1 MKNLFRRLAAL
12 ICAVLFVFGAAG
24 CTVKSNEQK
33 KELSLKF
40 QHTAQDREVG
50 ETQSMITY
58 ESHYAY
64 GIHYPSIGVD
74 AIDKQIKAAAQEIA
88 DGFVKE
94 VPNSK
99 PKGDLPT
106 LSTDYKSYLVTDNG
120 TNKYVSVVFEI
131 KIDIPDKS
139 VKTDTIKTLVFD
151 IPSGKL
157 LSADDFFSDGYEK
170 LASTRVISYFTANRL
185 FSDGVGA
192 DKFKQNTSA
201 DKNNFT
207 KFSISSDSLT
217 FYFDSGVL
225 FDEDK
230 GCVEAVFT
238 PSDIKSIFST
248 EAAKVLLGA
257 DAVTE
262 SSTPSAAAKDS
273 TQSSKPN
280 LPAGVKYIA
289 FTFDDGPS
297 KNATNR
303 ILDTLEK
310 YNGKA
315 TFFVLGTRVG
325 SYSAEV
331 KRAYSMG
338 CEIGSHS
345 WSHANLR
352 KISAQERK
360 QEINKTNAI
369 VKEVIGVEPTLF
381 RVPYGDYKGIQEDF
395 DLPLIQWSIDTEDW
409 RYKDKQGSGRTE
421 AQRNADMQKIISS
434 VVDHATGG
442 EIVLMHDLYD
452 MTADAFEKIA
462 AELHA
467 EGFEFVTV
475 HELYSI
481 YGKTLEP
488 GKVYFSPKQ

>member
-1 MKNLFRRLAAL
+1 M
-12 ICAVLFVFGAAG
+12 CTVLFIFGAAG
-24 CTVKSNEQK
+24 CAVKSDKQK
-33 KELSLKF
+33 EELSLKF

-58 ESHYAY
+58 ENHYAY
-64 GIHYPSIGVD
+64 GIHYPAIGVE
-74 AIDKQIKAAAQEIA
+74 AIDSRIKAAAQEIA

-99 PKGDLPT
+99 PKGELPT
-106 LSTDYKSYLVTDNG
+106 LS
-120 TNKYVSVVFEI
+120 
-131 KIDIPDKS
+131 
-139 VKTDTIKTLVFD
+139 
-151 IPSGKL
+151 
-157 LSADDFFSDGYEK
+157 ADDIFSDGYEK
-170 LASTRVISYFTANRL
+170 IASTRVVSYFTANRL
-185 FSDGVGA
+185 FNAGVGS

-201 DKNNFT
+201 DKKNFT

-230 GCVEAVFT
+230 GCVEAVFQLN
-238 PSDIKSIFST
+238 DIKPIFST

-257 DAVTE
+257 EAVTE
-262 SSTPSAAAKDS
+262 TTQQSSTKPES
-273 TQSSKPN
+273 TTQHKKPN

-297 KNATNR
+297 KIATNR
-303 ILDTLEK
+303 ILDTLQK

-360 QEINKTNAI
+360 KEINKTNAI

-381 RVPYGDYKGIQEDF
+381 RVPYGDYKGIQKDF
-395 DLPLIQWSIDTEDW
+395 DLPLIQWCIDTEDW
-409 RYKDKQGSGRTE
+409 KYKDRQGSGRTQ

-452 MTADAFEKIA
+452 MTADAFEQIA

>member
-1 MKNLFRRLAAL
+1 MRKFSRRLAAL
-12 ICAVLFVFGAAG
+12 MCAALFVFGAAG
-24 CTVKSNEQK
+24 CAVKNDKQK
-33 KELSLKF
+33 EELSLKF

-58 ESHYAY
+58 ENHYAY
-64 GIHYPSIGVD
+64 GIHYPSIGVE
-74 AIDKQIKAAAQEIA
+74 AIDSQIKSAAQKIA
-88 DGFVKE
+88 DGFVSA

-99 PKGDLPT
+99 PKGELPT
-106 LSTDYKSYLVTDNG
+106 MSADYKSYLVTDNG
-120 TNKYVSVVFEI
+120 KNKYVSIVFEI
-131 KIDIPDKS
+131 KTDIPDKS
-139 VKTDTIKTLVFD
+139 VKTDSIETLVFD
-151 IPSGKL
+151 IPSGKQL
-157 LSADDFFSDGYEK
+157 GADDVFSDGYEK
-170 LASTRVISYFTANRL
+170 IASTRVISYFTGNRL
-185 FSDGVGA
+185 FNVGVGS
-192 DKFKQNTSA
+192 DKFKQNTAA
-201 DKNNFT
+201 DKKNFE

-230 GCVEAVFT
+230 GCVEAVFQLG
-238 PSDIKSIFST
+238 DIKSIFSADSAKALFGAQAVSESTTQRT
-248 EAAKVLLGA
+248 EQESTTKAK
-257 DAVTE
+257 
-262 SSTPSAAAKDS
+262 
-273 TQSSKPN
+273 KPN

-297 KNATNR
+297 KVATNR
-303 ILDTLEK
+303 ILDTLQK

-381 RVPYGDYKGIQEDF
+381 RVPYGDYKGIQKDF
-395 DLPLIQWSIDTEDW
+395 DLPLIQWCIDTEDW
-409 RYKDKQGSGRTE
+409 KYKDRQGSGRTQ

-452 MTADAFEKIA
+452 MTADAFEQIA

-475 HELYSI
+475 HELYDI